1 MERKVEEGKLGRRG
15 DGRTHNAQCK
25 ESAMN
30 CATVQ
35 INPDLYQRV
44 KKFIDAT
51 HAFEDVN
58 EYVNF
63 ILETLFL
70 PEEQML
76 SSKDQERLS
85 ERLKAL
91 GYLD

>member
-1 MERKVEEGKLGRRG
+1 
-15 DGRTHNAQCK
+15 
-25 ESAMN
+25 MN
-30 CATVQ
+30 CPTVQ
-35 INPDLYQRV
+35 INSALYQKV
-44 KKFIDAT
+44 KEFIQAS
-51 HAFEDVN
+51 HAFGSVN

-63 ILETLFL
+63 VLETLFL

-76 SSKDQERLS
+76 SKKEEELLS